1 VVSCRYKD
9 RDAETSLKAS
19 PEKGVSKLAAWTT
32 ANSAVLDVEWFD
44 STHGNSPDKPTKT
57 VKERANKYAL

>member
-1 VVSCRYKD
+1 M
-9 RDAETSLKAS
+9 
-19 PEKGVSKLAAWTT
+19 
-32 ANSAVLDVEWFD
+32 LDVEWFD

>member
-1 VVSCRYKD
+1 MRKH
-9 RDAETSLKAS
+9 LKKAS

-44 STHGNSPDKPTKT
+44 STHGNSQVNQPKLSKSVLMSTLFLYR
-57 VKERANKYAL
+57 ERRET